1 MNLIGFFGDFILQKN
16 SNQKIFIATGTGLAP
31 IFKMMSAIPDIP
43 KKLYFSVS
51 TEEEIFYQDELA
63 QIPNLENVSYISR
76 EKVDGYREGR
86 MKFEDIE
93 ASENA
98 EFYLCG
104 NPQMV
109 ENFVTEIKNTDFKS
123 VYFEQ
128 FS

>member
-1 MNLIGFFGDFILQKN
+1 MK
-16 SNQKIFIATGTGLAP
+16 
-31 IFKMMSAIPDIP
+31 SAKPEIP
-43 KKLYFSVS
+43 KKIYKTET

-63 QIPNLENVSYISR
+63 QIPNLENFSYISR

-109 ENFVTEIKNTDFKS
+109 ENFVTEIKNAGFKS